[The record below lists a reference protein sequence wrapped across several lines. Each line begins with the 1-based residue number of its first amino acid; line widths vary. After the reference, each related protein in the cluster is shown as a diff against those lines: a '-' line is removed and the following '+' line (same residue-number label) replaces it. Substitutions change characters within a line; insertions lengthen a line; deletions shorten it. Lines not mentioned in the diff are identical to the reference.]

1 MLCSCARNWSVVFW
15 WLDFVGGGGGEATDL
30 GVRGIAGVV
39 KYVAKQEAKA
49 VAREVVRSA
58 ASQVWKDLKAW
69 RGKIK
74 TNGLSGKGRR
84 YFTYDPE
91 GEIEVFNRRGQH
103 WGAMDPNTGAMIPGS
118 NVPGRTIDVR

>member
-1 MLCSCARNWSVVFW
+1 VQLRKKLVRCLLVARLCWRAAGSNRPWCTR
-15 WLDFVGGGGGEATDL
+15 
-30 GVRGIAGVV
+30 IAGVV

-91 GEIEVFNRRGQH
+91 GEIEVFNRRGSIGEQ
-103 WGAMDPNTGAMIPGS
+103 WIPI
-118 NVPGRTIDVR
+118 REQ